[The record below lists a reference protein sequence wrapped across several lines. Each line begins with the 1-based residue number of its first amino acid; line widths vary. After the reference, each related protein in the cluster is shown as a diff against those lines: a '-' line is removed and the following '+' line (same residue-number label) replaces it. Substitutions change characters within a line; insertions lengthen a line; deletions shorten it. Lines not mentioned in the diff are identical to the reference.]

1 MKHHLKIDSVFLK
14 FRDKEILRGGYLEI
28 TNDEVIGI
36 LGRNG
41 CGKSCFLKILIGH
54 LQPQFSHIALNGV
67 KVDNLYSTKITINY
81 LPQHEFHPKYLK
93 VSHLVGYYDIDKKTF
108 YNNYPFLKDFNSRK
122 FGLLSGGMKR
132 ILEVLLL
139 IESPAKFTILDE
151 PFSHVMPIY
160 VELVKDA
167 INRVKQ
173 RKGIIITDHQY
184 RHILDISDKLHLL
197 KEGIFHQISGKSE
210 LVEKGYISHKSMEI

>member
-14 FRDKEILRGGYLEI
+14 FKDKEILRGGYLEI
-28 TNDEVIGI
+28 TNGEVVGI

-54 LQPQFSHIALNGV
+54 LQPQFCHIALNGL
-67 KVDNLYSTKITINY
+67 KVENLYSTKITINY
-81 LPQHEFHPKYLK
+81 LPQHEFHPKHLK
-93 VSHLVGYYDIDKKTF
+93 VRDLVYYYDIDKVNF
-108 YNNYPFLKDFNSRK
+108 YNNYPFLKDFKDRE
-122 FGLLSGGMKR
+122 FALLSGGMKR

-151 PFSHVMPIY
+151 PFAHIMPIY
-160 VELVKDA
+160 VELVKEA
-167 INRVKQ
+167 IQRVKQ

-184 RHILDISDKLHLL
+184 RHILELSDKLHLL
-197 KEGIFHQISGKSE
+197 KEGIFHQIANKSE
-210 LVEKGYISHKSMEI
+210 LVEKGYISYNSI